1 MRRFEHFA
9 VIDWS
14 GENVARPK
22 GLAVA
27 LASRGDA
34 PPALLRS
41 AEPWSRE
48 SILRWIESLAEARSD
63 ILIGL
68 DLSPAFPFADAG
80 AYFPGWDRSPS
91 DAHALWALVDALS
104 ADSPHLSAAGF
115 LAEPKALRHFRT
127 QTATGEAF
135 PPGKGRMRV
144 CEEHQA
150 TMGLSPTS
158 CFNLIGASQVG
169 KSSLTGM
176 RVLYRLKCRA
186 PIWPIYPAPAEG
198 PMLIE
203 IYTTIA
209 ARAAGIGKGRSK
221 MRDERSLTGA
231 LAALGSRPP
240 ATLARYDDHSTDALL
255 TAAWLRAV
263 ADDPALW
270 SPPALTPQIARTE
283 GWTFGVP

>member
-34 PPALLRS
+34 PPALLRF

-48 SILRWIESLAEARSD
+48 SILGWLLTLADARSD

-68 DLSPAFPFADAG
+68 DLSPALPFV
-80 AYFPGWDRSPS
+80 DRSAYLPNWS
-91 DAHALWALVDALS
+91 RSPDDARELWALVDALS
-104 ADSPHLSAAGF
+104 APSPHLSASGF
-115 LAEPKALRHFRT
+115 LSEPHALRHFRT

-135 PPGKGRMRV
+135 QPGKGRMRV
-144 CEEHQA
+144 CEDRQA
-150 TMGLSPTS
+150 DAGLLPTS

-176 RVLYRLKCRA
+176 RVLHRLGGRV
-186 PIWPIYPAPAEG
+186 PIWPIDPVAPDG
-198 PMLIE
+198 PVLVE

-221 MRDERSLTGA
+221 MRDEAALTDA
-231 LAALGSRPP
+231 LTALGSRAP

-255 TAAWLRAV
+255 TAAWLRTV

-270 SPPALTPQIARTE
+270 SPPALTPEVARTE
-283 GWTFGVP
+283 GWTFGVR